1 MVNVGDENC
10 VEFCEKGRNS
20 FEGENGPLESPV
32 GELVDLSNVYEFIFV
47 SRFLVNTIFQFVT
60 LSFQNIHLLLFF
72 SIW

>member
-47 SRFLVNTIFQFVT
+47 FRFLLIQYFS
-60 LSFQNIHLLLFF
+60 LYQNSSQHFHA
-72 SIW
+72 SET